1 MKLAIRTKLIL
12 ASVLLL
18 TIPLL
23 VLGILS
29 YQKAKNTLDDYGN
42 TRLQNSVE
50 MTISM
55 IAALNKEVEKG
66 NISLEDAQEEVK
78 IAILGEKDAEG
89 NRPINKNID
98 VGENGYIY
106 ILDENGTQLAH
117 PSIEG
122 ENVWEE
128 QDENGVYFGQ
138 EQIRIAMDG
147 GGTQYYDWPFP
158 GTDRIEQKV
167 AYVKAD
173 PHWNWVI
180 AASTYVVDFNKP
192 ANAILNQ
199 ILIVTSI
206 TLLIGVA
213 AIWLFAN
220 SISRPITKVTEHMNL
235 LAAGDLTQEVIDIKS
250 KDETGYLANGMN
262 EMQDGLRELIGDV
275 SNASEVVSRDRKSV
289 V

>member
-55 IAALNKEVEKG
+55 ISALNKEVEKG

-89 NRPINKNID
+89 KRPINRNID
-98 VGENGYIY
+98 VGENGYLY
-106 ILDENGTQLAH
+106 ILDENGRQVAH

-122 ENVWEE
+122 ESVWDE

-138 EQIRIAMDG
+138 EQIRIAMEG
-147 GGTQYYDWPFP
+147 GGTQYYEWPFP
-158 GTDRIEQKV
+158 GTNQLEQKV
-167 AYVKAD
+167 AYVKMD
-173 PHWNWVI
+173 PHWKWIV
-180 AASTYVVDFNKP
+180 AASTYVIDFNKP
-192 ANAILNQ
+192 ANAIFNQ
-199 ILIVTSI
+199 IL
-206 TLLIGVA
+206 
-213 AIWLFAN
+213 F
-220 SISRPITKVTEHMNL
+220 
-235 LAAGDLTQEVIDIKS
+235 
-250 KDETGYLANGMN
+250 
-262 EMQDGLRELIGDV
+262 
-275 SNASEVVSRDRKSV
+275 VVSDTLS
-289 V
+289 